1 MQINT
6 NDLKFLVGNT
16 DVLTDMEKTSA
27 LPMFSKPV
35 VEFLADLSR
44 ELLKDPRTKS
54 CVDVISYAYWIR
66 KASIENVKTKHSD
79 YKNRIGRGI
88 AFHVAPSNVP
98 VNFAVSMTSSLLAG
112 NCTVIRVSN
121 KQFIQVEI
129 ICDAINKLLYST
141 HKNMMPYFCI
151 IRYEHSDE
159 ITAELSSI
167 CDVRIIWGG
176 NRTIETIRKAP
187 IPPRAIEMAF
197 ADRHSIAIINTDEYL
212 KCDADD
218 IAKGFYT
225 DTYYSDQNACSSPR
239 LVMWLGNNVEQ
250 ARQLFWEKLDELVKR
265 DYDMKPI
272 QAVDKYTSMCMLGM
286 KYKGQRLVSHDN
298 YVMRVEVDQL
308 TSELM
313 EYKNGG
319 GYFFEYIGSNVSDVV
334 PVLTKKCQTI
344 SVLGIDKGVV
354 KQVVFDHGVRG
365 VDRIVELGQ
374 TMGLEFIWDGYKMI
388 ESMSRFIYTGDY
400 E

>member
-6 NDLKFLVGNT
+6 NDIKFIVGNME
-16 DVLTDMEKTSA
+16 VLETMENTAA
-27 LPMFSKPV
+27 LPMFSDRAV
-35 VEFLADLSR
+35 SFLADLSR
-44 ELLKDPRTKS
+44 ELLKDHRTKS
-54 CVDVISYAYWIR
+54 CVDVTSYAYWIR
-66 KASIENVKTKHSD
+66 RASIESVKGKHRD
-79 YKNRIGRGI
+79 YRNRIGRGV

-112 NCTVIRVSN
+112 NCSLIRVSN
-121 KQFIQVEI
+121 KEFVQVDI
-129 ICDAINKLLYST
+129 ICDAINRLLNST
-141 HKNMMPYFCI
+141 HKDMIPYFCI

-176 NRTIETIRKAP
+176 NRTIETIRRAP
-187 IPPRAIEMAF
+187 IAPRAIEMAF
-197 ADRHSIAIINTDEYL
+197 ADRHSIAVINSDEYMN
-212 KCDADD
+212 CNPDEV
-218 IAKGFYT
+218 AKGFYT

-239 LVMWLGNNVEQ
+239 LVVWLGDNVEQ
-250 ARQLFWEKLDELVKR
+250 ARKLFWEKLGEIVRR
-265 DYDMKPI
+265 DYAMKPI
-272 QAVDKYTSMCMLGM
+272 QAVDKYTSMCMIGM
-286 KYKGQRLVSHDN
+286 KQRGQKLVSVDN
-298 YVMRVEVDQL
+298 YVVRVEVDEL
-308 TSELM
+308 TPDLM

-319 GYFFEYIGSNVSDVV
+319 GYFFEYIADDVNEIV

-344 SVLGIDKGVV
+344 SVLGIEKDTV
-354 KQVVFDHGVRG
+354 KQVVFENGVRG

-388 ESMSRFIYTGDY
+388 ENMSRFVYTGDY